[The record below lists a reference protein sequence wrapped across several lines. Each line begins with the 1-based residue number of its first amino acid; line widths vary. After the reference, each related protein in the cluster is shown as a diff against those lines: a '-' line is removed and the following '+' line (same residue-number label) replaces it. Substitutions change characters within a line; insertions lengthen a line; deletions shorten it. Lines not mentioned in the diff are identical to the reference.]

1 MDDLLAGVELET
13 RRVVDP
19 EDTRTPQARNHAEKK
34 AELASELAAQTVYE
48 GNKNVAGGV
57 AKVSYTHED
66 MIDFILANPQCQQTD
81 IARRYG
87 YTQSWVSRIIS
98 SDAFRAMYAR
108 RRDEVVDPTIL
119 HEVEERFRAL
129 TLRSLDVV
137 MEKLEANPTL
147 DGGLKALE
155 IASRAQGY
163 GVAKG
168 AQVQINQ
175 NYVVALPAKAASG
188 ADWLRDQGHVIDVK
202 PASS

>member
-1 MDDLLAGVELET
+1 MDDLLDGVVIPVGKSGPAVPGQTEF
-13 RRVVDP
+13 
-19 EDTRTPQARNHAEKK
+19 
-34 AELASELAAQTVYE
+34 ASELAETVVYDA
-48 GNKNVAGGV
+48 NRNVAGGIQ
-57 AKVSYTHED
+57 KVRYTHED
-66 MIDFILANPQCQQTD
+66 MIDFILANPGVAQVE

-87 YTQSWVSRIIS
+87 YTQGWVSRIIS

-108 RRDEVVDPTIL
+108 RRDEVVDPVVL
-119 HEVEERFRAL
+119 QEVEERFRAL

-168 AQVQINQ
+168 AQVQVNQ
-175 NYVVALPAKAASG
+175 NFVVALPEKAGNA
-188 ADWLRDQGHVIDVK
+188 ADWLNEHSPAAQRAAAANALGPAVIDQE
-202 PASS
+202 